1 MSCCKFS
8 LFLDKGDTIQSYVS
22 RIESQVNQH
31 FAKKKKKKKQAFI
44 VLNSEKDVSFVFPK
58 NPNFITISVNSN
70 KNVSPLRGRISGC
83 VL

>member
-22 RIESQVNQH
+22 RIESQVDQH
-31 FAKKKKKKKQAFI
+31 FAKKKKKKQAFI
-44 VLNSEKDVSFVFPK
+44 VLKSEKDVSFVFPK
-58 NPNFITISVNSN
+58 NPNFTTISVNSN
-70 KNVSPLRGRISGC
+70 KNVSPLRDLISGC